1 MAEKK
6 KHLIKVQDQLVPVN
20 EEVYLTYYRM
30 KRREIYLEER
40 DSHYIRAGEGRI
52 PKHSIPSFG
61 LCQRF
66 NAIS

>member
-40 DSHYIRAGEGRI
+40 DTANGVFITVHWMPRELMERM
-52 PKHSIPSFG
+52 
-61 LCQRF
+61 
-66 NAIS
+66 

>member
-40 DSHYIRAGEGRI
+40 DTANGVFYYVSA
-52 PKHSIPSFG
+52 
-61 LCQRF
+61 Q
-66 NAIS
+66 